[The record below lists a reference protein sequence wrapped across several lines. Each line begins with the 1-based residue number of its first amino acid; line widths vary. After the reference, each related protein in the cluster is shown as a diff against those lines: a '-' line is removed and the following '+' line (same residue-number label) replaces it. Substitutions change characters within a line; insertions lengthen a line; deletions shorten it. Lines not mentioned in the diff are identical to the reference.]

1 MQPRTS
7 QRTRSSWGA
16 ERLVRALARATILL
30 PLAATACFPRPLD
43 LHVQDADSGAPVEGV
58 ALHRHAISLLT
69 LLPSRDEPVR
79 TRPDGDARIWV
90 PPLNTNVTLLRPGY
104 EPTSIAVLRTQIPD
118 SMKGGERMLIPFDSL
133 HEGET
138 VAMRMKPC
146 TRTPT
151 PVQVVDTTTGKPI
164 AGADV
169 LARTFLYLPAPGLE
183 DGWGF
188 PDLQRSSTSAEGRTS
203 VDRVS
208 GFRNRVTA
216 RMPGWAD
223 ASVDLRTDAPD
234 GLRLRCRPL
243 RWKSMRFEVLDEK
256 RGTPVEGAWVALDEP
271 RNGLPPDPNA
281 FAACTGADGLTP
293 PIPVPDL
300 VPLVLDVRAPGHR
313 DRREALDWNAVQQ
326 GDVRTVWIRRKGW
339 FE

>member
-1 MQPRTS
+1 MPRASSTPNSSTRLAEAAARILWALLATTS
-7 QRTRSSWGA
+7 LS
-16 ERLVRALARATILL
+16 VV
-30 PLAATACFPRPLD
+30 ACFPRPLD
-43 LHVQDADSGAPVEGV
+43 VHVQDADSGAPVDGV

-69 LLPSRDEPVR
+69 LLPSRDQPVR
-79 TRPDGDARIWV
+79 TQADGDARVWV

-104 EPTSIAVLRTQIPD
+104 EPSSIAVLRTQIPD
-118 SMKGGERMLIPFDSL
+118 SMKGGERMLVPFESL
-133 HEGET
+133 HEGDP
-138 VAMRMKPC
+138 VRMRMKAC

-151 PVQVVDTTTGKPI
+151 PVRVVDSVTGQPI

-169 LARTFLYLPAPGLE
+169 LSRTFLYLPAPGLE

-188 PDLQRSSTSAEGRTS
+188 PDLQRSSTSGEGQAS

-223 ASVDLRTDAPD
+223 ASVDLRSTPSDT
-234 GLRLRCRPL
+234 LVLRCRPL
-243 RWKSMRFEVLDEK
+243 KWKSIRFEVLDEK
-256 RGTPVEGAWVALDEP
+256 RGTPVEGAWVSLDEP

-281 FAACTGADGLTP
+281 FAARTDAAGLTP
-293 PIPVPDL
+293 PVPVPDL
-300 VPLVLDVRAPGHR
+300 VPLVVAVRAAGHR
-313 DRREALDWNAVQQ
+313 DRRESLDWTAVGE
-326 GDVRTVWIRRKGW
+326 GDVRTIWIHRKGW